1 MGEVRGGARK
11 RPHSAVCLTGSHAL
25 RLEEPWGLTDHLR
38 RFGQELRRCRTQAGH
53 SQTSRAEASGVAQS
67 TISRIERGLAPRAAM
82 VKLVA
87 LGAALD
93 RRLPLAFCPH
103 EHACVWERLDA
114 NGVPVRTVHRLD
126 MGMWFAAQERI
137 APEESDERDDRRRA
151 GGSNAW

>member
-1 MGEVRGGARK
+1 M
-11 RPHSAVCLTGSHAL
+11 
-25 RLEEPWGLTDHLR
+25 
-38 RFGQELRRCRTQAGH
+38 
-53 SQTSRAEASGVAQS
+53 
-67 TISRIERGLAPRAAM
+67 ERGLAPRAAM

-114 NGVPVRTVHRLD
+114 NGVPVRTVHGLD

-137 APEESDERDDRRRA
+137 APEESDESGGMQRA
-151 GGSNAW
+151 GAPNAW